1 MALVPITH
9 QMRCPAW
16 LRTRNGTIALS
27 FLFGVWLVGISVPL
41 ATLAA
46 QHDLPLALRAAPGS
60 RTQDARRAASGA
72 TILHVL
78 AADCECSR
86 AVAEHLV
93 GRGANENEREVVWI
107 VGDAGRL
114 RDRLEHEGYRTDV
127 VSADAVQ
134 ESLGVAGAPVLFVYE
149 RDSDAVLYAGG
160 YAPRRPSRPGDVQ
173 VGAIVSA
180 VRAGE
185 SPRPHPAY
193 GCIVGSDLRRRVDPL
208 GLQYGRQPAES

>member
-1 MALVPITH
+1 
-9 QMRCPAW
+9 
-16 LRTRNGTIALS
+16 
-27 FLFGVWLVGISVPL
+27 LVGISVSL

-46 QHDLPLALRAAPGS
+46 QHDLPLALRTAPGP
-60 RTQDARRAASGA
+60 RTHDARSAASGA

-78 AADCECSR
+78 AADCECSQ

-93 GRGANENEREVVWI
+93 GRGASEDEREVVWI

-114 RDRLEHEGYRTDV
+114 GDRLEAEGYRTDV
-127 VSADAVQ
+127 VSAEAVQ
-134 ESLGVAGAPVLFVYE
+134 ESLGVAGAPVLFVYD

-160 YAPRRPSRPGDVQ
+160 YAPRRPSRL
-173 VGAIVSA
+173 GAIVSA

-208 GLQYGRQPAES
+208 GLKYGRQSAES